1 MKSSRAQASL
11 NSCAVHVYSETS
23 ALVSKTTGG
32 QDGVHDGHAVGFAGV
47 TLVNAPNFSITHQ
60 KVACSTCSLRESCL
74 PLGLPLQDIER
85 LEELVAASRRLS
97 RGDRLFR
104 AGDMFESLYAVRIGF
119 LKSSALSPDG
129 HEQVMGF
136 HMAGELVG
144 LDGISDG
151 THTCE
156 AVALEDSDVCVIP
169 YAGIEAI
176 ASAVPKL
183 RNHFHKVMCREIV
196 REHGVMLLLG
206 TMHADER
213 LAVFLLNLS
222 LRFEARGYSRT
233 EFVLR
238 MTRAEIGSFI
248 GLKLETVSRTL
259 SRFAQDGLLEVNQKH
274 IRIVDPDGL
283 RAIASG
289 EAPDR
294 ELHQRLTE
302 NRAWSDERRLGSMS
316 VEKALEAAR

>member
-1 MKSSRAQASL
+1 M
-11 NSCAVHVYSETS
+11 
-23 ALVSKTTGG
+23 
-32 QDGVHDGHAVGFAGV
+32 
-47 TLVNAPNFSITHQ
+47 NAPEFFATHP
-60 KVACSTCSLRESCL
+60 KVACSSCNLRASCL
-74 PLGLPLQDIER
+74 PLGLSLPDIER
-85 LEELVAASRRLS
+85 LEELVAASKRLRR
-97 RGDRLFR
+97 GERLFR
-104 AGDMFESLYAVRIGF
+104 VGDHFESLYAVRIGF

-144 LDGISDG
+144 LDGISNG

-156 AVALEDSDVCVIP
+156 AVALEDVDVCIIP
-169 YAGIEAI
+169 YAGIEAV
-176 ASAVPKL
+176 ANAVPKL
-183 RNHFHKVMCREIV
+183 RNHLHKVMSREIV

-222 LRFEARGYSRT
+222 LRFEARRYSRS

-248 GLKLETVSRTL
+248 GLQLETVSRVL

-274 IRIVDPDGL
+274 VRIVNPDGL
-283 RAIASG
+283 RAIVSG
-289 EAPDR
+289 EVPNR
-294 ELHQRLTE
+294 ELHQGLTE
-302 NRAWSDERRLGSMS
+302 DIS
-316 VEKALEAAR
+316 VP